1 MTRLR
6 QAAHGGALAATAT
19 RAAATLRR
27 GRAGAMALA
36 ALAATAAM
44 AAGSVAGAAPDPTGA
59 NSVSAEA
66 VVGSVAVGD
75 RLVEA
80 AHRIPLARRDL
91 APGAR
96 QLVTVTSA
104 RFASTTAT
112 LRAWRRLP
120 SGEWALAHGP
130 VPAVIGYGGWVVATQ
145 RRQSTGTTPAG
156 RFALPT
162 AFGRLSDP
170 GTRLPY
176 RRVDGN
182 DWWPYEPRDPATY
195 NIYQRHRAPRTDWRR
210 GFAEHLVGYPRQY
223 SLAVVVGFNLPRG
236 VHYSRSRRQ
245 WVATSPADTKRGGGI
260 FLHVRGDGL
269 TAGCVAM
276 SRPEMRWLLRWLRP
290 AAEPRV
296 VMGPRRYVRTL

>member
-1 MTRLR
+1 MTAMRR
-6 QAAHGGALAATAT
+6 DVQGGALAAMPPKEAT
-19 RAAATLRR
+19 TIRRDRACVMAIAAV
-27 GRAGAMALA
+27 AS
-36 ALAATAAM
+36 TAAM
-44 AAGSVAGAAPDPTGA
+44 TVGPVAGATPDPAGA
-59 NSVSAEA
+59 SATDRA
-66 VVGSVAVGD
+66 VRHVGAAADRAVG
-75 RLVEA
+75 V
-80 AHRIPLARRDL
+80 AHRVLPVGDL

-96 QLVTVTSA
+96 QLVTVTSS
-104 RFASTTAT
+104 RFTSTTAT

-130 VPAVIGYGGWVVATQ
+130 VPVVIGYGGWVVAGE

-156 RFALPT
+156 RFTLPA
-162 AFGRLSDP
+162 AFGRLPDP
-170 GTRLPY
+170 GTQLRY

-223 SLAVVVGFNLPRG
+223 SLALVVGFNLPSG
-236 VHYSRSRRQ
+236 VHYSRTRRQ

-260 FLHVRGDGL
+260 FLHVRGDGQ

-290 AAEPRV
+290 AAAPRV
-296 VMGPRRYVRTL
+296 VMGPRRYVHAL